1 LIREF
6 TLPPINFISAVEE
19 EEDDADLYTVH
30 EANWKP
36 QFLEWLT
43 YFKSIVVTIVVFER
57 KKKTI

>member
-1 LIREF
+1 MQTCMSVR
-6 TLPPINFISAVEE
+6 S
-19 EEDDADLYTVH
+19 TVH